1 LAANIHHQ
9 DTKAQRTIKTMLFFV
24 SLCLG
29 GFPAFSSETLTVA
42 VASSFYPQ
50 AMQYSKQ
57 FEAKHHVQVRLVAGS
72 TGRLFNQI
80 QQGAPFDIF
89 IAADEAYAALFSGEK
104 TTIAQGYLGL
114 SVRGKWVTDLQ
125 VLQDASIKSI
135 AIANP
140 NVAPFGKAAK
150 KILKQAALWD
160 SIQAKLVYAQNAMQA
175 TMMVDQGLVDAGLI
189 ATDEKAVAFIT
200 IPYVALGLNHK
211 AITRQFL
218 QSYKLPDMVLP

>member
-1 LAANIHHQ
+1 
-9 DTKAQRTIKTMLFFV
+9 M
-24 SLCLG
+24 
-29 GFPAFSSETLTVA
+29 TVA

-50 AMQYSKQ
+50 AVAYSQQ
-57 FEAKHHVQVRLVAGS
+57 FEAKYGVQVRLVAGS

-80 QQGAPFDIF
+80 QQGAPFDVF
-89 IAADEAYAALFSGEK
+89 IAADTQYAAHFTGRK
-104 TTIAQGYLGL
+104 AIIAQGYLGL
-114 SVRGKWVTDLQ
+114 RVRGKWVIDVR

-140 NVAPFGKAAK
+140 KVAPFGKAAQ

-175 TMMVDQGLVDAGLI
+175 GMMVEQGLVNAGFVAI
-189 ATDEKAVAFIT
+189 TDKKAVALIT
-200 IPYVALGLNHK
+200 IPYVAIGLNHK

-218 QSYKLPDMVLP
+218 QSYKVADIVLP